1 MSICYTR
8 HRIGD
13 KMKYLKSLLVL
24 PFLIALNVYADE
36 CSYKEQANLN
46 KEAAL
51 IEANYEVIKEQEP
64 YTFED
69 PDGLGTT
76 ETTRTITT
84 FKIKI
89 YNIAENLSLNINE
102 RIGNKAGSNK
112 VVTYADTENGVYTF
126 TSDNLGDIIDYT
138 IKASALS
145 GGCAGKTIRTMTFKK
160 PRVNPYAGYDICK
173 GHESVQYC
181 EEFTTKE
188 FEFTEAKLE
197 EVLKDIDKTN
207 NGGDTT
213 NENGFLKF
221 LKNNYIYII
230 VGVVVIGAGTGAYF
244 IYRKKRVL

>member
-1 MSICYTR
+1 
-8 HRIGD
+8 
-13 KMKYLKSLLVL
+13 MKYLKSLLVL

-51 IEANYEVIKEQEP
+51 IEANNEVIKEQEP

-145 GGCAGKTIRTMTFKK
+145 GGCAGKTIRTITFKK

-188 FEFTEAKLE
+188 FEFTEVKLE
-197 EVLKDIDKTN
+197 EILKDIDKTN
-207 NGGDTT
+207 NGGGTT
-213 NENGFLKF
+213 TENGFLKF

>member
-1 MSICYTR
+1 
-8 HRIGD
+8 
-13 KMKYLKSLLVL
+13 MKYLKSLLVL

-145 GGCAGKTIRTMTFKK
+145 GGCAGKTIRTITFKK

-188 FEFTEAKLE
+188 FEFTEVKLE
-197 EVLKDIDKTN
+197 EILKDIDKTN
-207 NGGDTT
+207 NGGGTT
-213 NENGFLKF
+213 TENGFLKF

>member
-1 MSICYTR
+1 
-8 HRIGD
+8 
-13 KMKYLKSLLVL
+13 MKYLKSLLVL

-145 GGCAGKTIRTMTFKK
+145 GGCAGKTIRT
-160 PRVNPYAGYDICK
+160 I
-173 GHESVQYC
+173 
-181 EEFTTKE
+181 TK
-188 FEFTEAKLE
+188 
-197 EVLKDIDKTN
+197 
-207 NGGDTT
+207 
-213 NENGFLKF
+213 
-221 LKNNYIYII
+221 
-230 VGVVVIGAGTGAYF
+230 
-244 IYRKKRVL
+244 

>member
-1 MSICYTR
+1 
-8 HRIGD
+8 
-13 KMKYLKSLLVL
+13 MKYLKSLLVL

-197 EVLKDIDKTN
+197 EVLKFN
-207 NGGDTT
+207 S
-213 NENGFLKF
+213 
-221 LKNNYIYII
+221 
-230 VGVVVIGAGTGAYF
+230 
-244 IYRKKRVL
+244 